1 MEDISFHSDAMHRSG
16 NQFLPA
22 VRRVMMS
29 SMLSAE
35 PRLME
40 PVYLVDIQCA
50 DDVLGVGK

>member
-40 PVYLVDIQCA
+40 PVYLVDIQCPN
-50 DDVLGVGK
+50 DVLGVGK